1 MLKQT
6 LMALTLCL
14 TGMGLAGA
22 QAVNDA
28 QIAAIVV
35 TANQVDIDAGQLA
48 KSMAGSKE
56 VRDFAQLM
64 VNDHTG
70 VNKLATDL
78 AHKLGL
84 KPEDNPTA
92 QGLKQGGDKN
102 VAKLK
107 ALQGA
112 AFDRAYVDNEVS
124 YHQAVIA
131 ALDKTLIPNARNAE
145 LKDLLVTVRPNFVA
159 HLQHAQSLQ
168 AGLAKA
174 P

>member
-6 LMALTLCL
+6 FIALSLCVA
-14 TGMGLAGA
+14 GLAGA
-22 QAVNDA
+22 QSVNDA

-64 VNDHTG
+64 VADHTG

-78 AHKLGL
+78 AQKLGL

-92 QGLKQGGDKN
+92 QGLRQGGEKN

-107 ALQGA
+107 TLQGA

-131 ALDKTLIPNARNAE
+131 ALDKTLIPNAHNQE
-145 LKDLLVTVRPNFVA
+145 LKDLMVKVRPNFVA

-168 AGLAKA
+168 AGLSKA

>member
-1 MLKQT
+1 MLKLT
-6 LMALTLCL
+6 FMAFTLCV
-14 TGMGLAGA
+14 MGLAGA
-22 QAVNDA
+22 QALNDG

-48 KSMAGSKE
+48 KSMAAAKE

-64 VNDHTG
+64 VADHTG

-78 AHKLGL
+78 AQKLGL

-92 QGLKQGGDKN
+92 QSLKQGGDKN
-102 VAKLK
+102 LAQLK
-107 ALQGA
+107 TLQGP

-131 ALDKTLIPNARNAE
+131 ALDKTLIPNARNEA
-145 LKDLLVTVRPNFVA
+145 LKNLMVQVRPNFVA

-168 AGLAKA
+168 AGLPKA

>member
-6 LMALTLCL
+6 FMALSLCIA
-14 TGMGLAGA
+14 GLAGA
-22 QAVNDA
+22 QSINDA

-64 VNDHTG
+64 VADHTG

-78 AHKLGL
+78 AQKLGL

-92 QGLKQGGDKN
+92 QSLRQGGDKN

-107 ALQGA
+107 TLQGA

-131 ALDKTLIPNARNAE
+131 ALDKTLIPNARNPE
-145 LKDLLVTVRPNFVA
+145 LKDLMVKVRPNFVA

-168 AGLAKA
+168 AGLSKA

>member
-6 LMALTLCL
+6 FIALSLCVA
-14 TGMGLAGA
+14 GLAGA
-22 QAVNDA
+22 QSVNDA

-64 VNDHTG
+64 VADHTG

-78 AHKLGL
+78 AQKLRL

-92 QGLKQGGDKN
+92 QGLRQGGEKN
-102 VAKLK
+102 VARLK
-107 ALQGA
+107 TLQGA
-112 AFDRAYVDNEVS
+112 AFDRAYVDNEVG

-131 ALDKTLIPNARNAE
+131 ALDKTLIPNAHNPE
-145 LKDLLVTVRPNFVA
+145 LKDLMVKVRPNFVA

-168 AGLAKA
+168 AGLSKA

>member
-6 LMALTLCL
+6 FVALSLCVA
-14 TGMGLAGA
+14 GLAGA
-22 QAVNDA
+22 QSVNDA

-48 KSMAGSKE
+48 KSMAASKE

-64 VNDHTG
+64 VADHTG

-78 AHKLGL
+78 AQRLGL

-92 QGLKQGGDKN
+92 QSLKQGGDKN
-102 VAKLK
+102 LAKLK
-107 ALQGA
+107 TLQGA

-131 ALDKTLIPNARNAE
+131 ALDKTLIPNARNVE
-145 LKDLLVTVRPNFVA
+145 LKDLMVKVRPNFVA

-168 AGLAKA
+168 AGLSKA

>member
-6 LMALTLCL
+6 FIALSLCVA
-14 TGMGLAGA
+14 GLAGA
-22 QAVNDA
+22 QSVNDA

-64 VNDHTG
+64 VADHTG

-78 AHKLGL
+78 AQKLGL

-92 QGLKQGGDKN
+92 QSLKQGGDN
-102 VAKLK
+102 NLAKLK
-107 ALQGA
+107 TLQGA

-131 ALDKTLIPNARNAE
+131 ALDKTLIPNARNVE
-145 LKDLLVTVRPNFVA
+145 LKDLMVKVRPNFVA

-168 AGLAKA
+168 AGLSKA

>member
-6 LMALTLCL
+6 FIALSLCVA
-14 TGMGLAGA
+14 GLAGA
-22 QAVNDA
+22 QSVNDA

-48 KSMAGSKE
+48 KSMARSKE

-64 VNDHTG
+64 VADHTG

-78 AHKLGL
+78 VQKLGL

-92 QGLKQGGDKN
+92 QNLRQGGDKN
-102 VAKLK
+102 LAKLK
-107 ALQGA
+107 TLQGA

-131 ALDKTLIPNARNAE
+131 ALDKTLIPNARNVE
-145 LKDLLVTVRPNFVA
+145 LKDLMVKVRPNFVA

-168 AGLAKA
+168 AGLSKA

>member
-6 LMALTLCL
+6 FMALSLCIA
-14 TGMGLAGA
+14 GLAGA
-22 QAVNDA
+22 QSINDA

-64 VNDHTG
+64 VADHTG

-78 AHKLGL
+78 AQKLGL

-92 QGLKQGGDKN
+92 QSLKQGGDKN
-102 VAKLK
+102 LAKLK
-107 ALQGA
+107 TLQGA

-131 ALDKTLIPNARNAE
+131 ALDKTLIPNASNQE
-145 LKDLLVTVRPNFVA
+145 LKDLMVKVRPNFVA

-168 AGLAKA
+168 AGLSKA

>member
-6 LMALTLCL
+6 FVALTLCL
-14 TGMGLAGA
+14 TGLAGA
-22 QAVNDA
+22 QSINDA

-64 VNDHTG
+64 VADHTG

-78 AHKLGL
+78 AQKLGL

-92 QGLKQGGDKN
+92 QSLRQGGDKN
-102 VAKLK
+102 IAKLK
-107 ALQGA
+107 TLQGM

-131 ALDKTLIPNARNAE
+131 ALDKTLIPNAHNQE
-145 LKDLLVTVRPNFVA
+145 LKDLMVKVRPNFVA
-159 HLQHAQSLQ
+159 HLQHAQLLQ
-168 AGLAKA
+168 AGLSKA

>member
-1 MLKQT
+1 
-6 LMALTLCL
+6 MAITLCV
-14 TGMGLAGA
+14 TGLAGA
-22 QAVNDA
+22 QTLNDA
-28 QIAAIVV
+28 QIAAVVV

-48 KSMAGSKE
+48 QSMAAAKE

-64 VNDHTG
+64 VADHTG

-92 QGLKQGGDKN
+92 QSLKQGGDKN

-107 ALQGA
+107 TLQGP

-131 ALDKTLIPNARNAE
+131 ALDKTLIPNARNQE
-145 LKDLLVTVRPNFVA
+145 LKNLMVQVRPNFVG

-168 AGLAKA
+168 AGLPKA